1 MKITVR
7 VDTEQYAVQIHDL
20 YAHPIVAEIDGRRYE
35 VWLDDTPVVRPAP
48 QPATP
53 GGTPAPQPVRK
64 AAPAPAPAAA
74 APAPA
79 AGSANA
85 ILAPIPGVIV
95 EVAVRPGDTVETGQQ
110 VCVLE
115 AMKMKNIIRAPR
127 GGTIHDVHVSTG
139 QHVKHHDLLME
150 FAD

>member
-1 MKITVR
+1 RADARSASAAARVPRPTDADCQRVASGDARAAASAKRTETGPPTMKITVR

-64 AAPAPAPAAA
+64 AAPAPAPAPS
-74 APAPA
+74 APAPRSEERRVGKEGRA
-79 AGSANA
+79 RGSASPSRRKKA
-85 ILAPIPGVIV
+85 A
-95 EVAVRPGDTVETGQQ
+95 Q
-110 VCVLE
+110 
-115 AMKMKNIIRAPR
+115 M
-127 GGTIHDVHVSTG
+127 
-139 QHVKHHDLLME
+139 
-150 FAD
+150 